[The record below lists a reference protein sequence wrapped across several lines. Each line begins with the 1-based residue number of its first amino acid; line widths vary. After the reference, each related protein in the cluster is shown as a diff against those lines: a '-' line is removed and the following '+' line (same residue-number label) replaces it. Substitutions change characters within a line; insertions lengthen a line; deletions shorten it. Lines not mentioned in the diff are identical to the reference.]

1 MDCAPNNFLIS
12 WKVLLKRK
20 VSIEPCWWALQTSFK
35 NIYKSYWPQTLNC
48 SVRVTHQGF
57 ILKLSVLCLMSMFF
71 PLSGV
76 LLLNSVLTVRAHQ
89 PTSHEG
95 QGWEIFTD
103 AVVLWLSRNL
113 NGLVFSALGLLCSE
127 EGQSDRQSKFMETE
141 LWNVNIFIRNNCAL
155 SFLNKVTHKVI
166 NRTFLK
172 LIKKYRL
179 NEILK
184 QFYFYME
191 LLSCEVFAHQNCL
204 LLLDTFASGMNNQ
217 GYCECCI

>member
-1 MDCAPNNFLIS
+1 M
-12 WKVLLKRK
+12 LLKRK

-113 NGLVFSALGLLCSE
+113 NGLVFLLWGSYAQRK
-127 EGQSDRQSKFMETE
+127 GRVIDRVSSWRQNYEMS
-141 LWNVNIFIRNNCAL
+141 IYL
-155 SFLNKVTHKVI
+155 SGIIVHLAFLNKVYT
-166 NRTFLK
+166 
-172 LIKKYRL
+172 
-179 NEILK
+179 
-184 QFYFYME
+184 
-191 LLSCEVFAHQNCL
+191 
-204 LLLDTFASGMNNQ
+204 
-217 GYCECCI
+217 